1 LNILINYVSLKI
13 DAQLRTFRNLIY
25 PKGIS
30 QPSNQLNQENK
41 SSLGLFANRMGIT
54 GSNSTVRTNLEN
66 LRRKSANTETFNMK
80 KVKLSD
86 DLAIKNNV
94 QQKLSS
100 FGTFN

>member
-1 LNILINYVSLKI
+1 M
-13 DAQLRTFRNLIY
+13 RTFRNLIY

-30 QPSNQLNQENK
+30 QPSSQLGQENK
-41 SSLGLFANRMGIT
+41 GSGLGLFANRMQIS
-54 GSNSTVRTNLEN
+54 GSNSTVRTKLED
-66 LRRKSANTETFNMK
+66 LRRKSATTETFNMK

-100 FGTFN
+100 FGNFN